1 MIVYIWCLAGD
12 IMYMERL
19 NTLKKMY
26 KLCDKSNKLYLK
38 TREDKLHFEF
48 QLGLLLG
55 INQQLKQLNNV
66 IIEEENEWR
75 RSVLNIIESEIISDL
90 AFVYPEDFYQ
100 LTLSSRI
107 VRNKIHIEATVKS
120 VFCNN
125 IPGRIKNTQGR
136 LFQQIVSFAAL
147 KSIMNL
153 LGINSVYIDEAFSGA
168 AKDNIKHLNKFLS
181 HIKDEGFNII
191 LIAQNMSLA
200 EGIDANRLLVTR
212 SIDNETSIT
221 QEVTFGVQGE

>member
-12 IMYMERL
+12 MMYTERL

-26 KLCDKSNKLYLK
+26 KLCDKNNKLYLK

-55 INQQLKQLNNV
+55 INQQLKQLNNI

-107 VRNKIHIEATVKS
+107 VRNKIHIEAMVKS

-221 QEVTFGVQGE
+221 QEVTFGVKGE